1 MVVFMPAFAQP
12 EVEVAHVLY
21 MDLVEFSRLRM
32 QEQTRLISCLQQL
45 LRDQADFQRADAAG
59 DLIRLPTGDGVAL
72 VFFRNPEAP
81 VRCALDVAR
90 AAREI
95 PQMRLR
101 MGLHSGPVHR
111 IADINTHA
119 NVAGSGINLA
129 QRVMA
134 AGDPGHIL
142 LSDTIAQLL
151 HQMGGWSEYLRDLGD
166 VKVKHG
172 QHLQLFSLCRDGAG
186 HRHPP
191 ARMSAAEREKAGGL
205 KVVIL
210 CNRQAVPDEA
220 LMQRIEELLVANGHH
235 VFVDRH
241 LTIGVDWAEEIE
253 RQITSADAVIPLLS
267 DTAARSETMVH
278 GIVTAAEAR
287 TRGGKPRLLPVRI
300 GSESPLPPTL
310 ARILDRVEIASWQET
325 GDDERLFAK
334 LLNALT
340 RITKSKAAPTS
351 PPLRR
356 RRSLGVGL
364 AIMAVVLGLMALRTG
379 DASSWLRVLV
389 NAEPKQLAVLP
400 FKNIGDV
407 ASNQAFSDGLS
418 ETITSQ
424 LTQLERFQRTLLVI
438 PMSEV
443 RKETVVT
450 AKAARTVFGATLALT
465 GSVQREANTVRVTVS
480 LIDTKSLRILRS
492 MTLDHPPTESYLL
505 QDRVAAETAG
515 WLGLEL
521 SADVKRVLAAGQ
533 TRMASAYDLYVQGR
547 GKLARRDL
555 AGNLDGA
562 IGHLQ
567 QALLRDPRYA
577 LAHAALGEAFW
588 FKYVE
593 TKDASWVEEAR
604 RSCLAALESGP
615 TLAEPHITLAV
626 ILNGTGEYSRAITEA
641 QTALRIDPVN
651 TEATRELARAYD
663 RLNRPA
669 DAEEAFKRAIERN
682 PLNGSAYHQLAVFY
696 WRAGRNAEAEKN
708 LLRVA
713 ELMPDNYA
721 VYRNLGG
728 LYVMMGRPAEAARHL
743 EKSLTLKPSA
753 PTYSNLG
760 TLRFQQERYQEAAR
774 LFEQAVE
781 LDPRDYLML
790 GNYADSLR
798 FLPGRADDA
807 IAAYQRAI
815 RLATEAL
822 RVNAKDHVVH
832 ASLARYYV
840 FSGDPARA
848 LQAIGEARSLAPLDL
863 PVAFNAAVVFEQT
876 GRRDQ
881 ALEALA
887 MAIKGGYSPT
897 DVARNPDIKN
907 LRTDSRFAALMPAS
921 PPDRKK

>member
-1 MVVFMPAFAQP
+1 MVMFMPDLAQP

-21 MDLVEFSRLRM
+21 MDLVEFSRLPM
-32 QEQTRLISCLQQL
+32 QEQTRLISRLQQL

-59 DLIRLPTGDGVAL
+59 DLIRLPTGDGIAL

-90 AAREI
+90 AARAI

-142 LSDTIAQLL
+142 LSDTIAQML
-151 HQMGGWSEYLRDLGD
+151 HQMGDWSEYLRDLGD
-166 VKVKHG
+166 FEVKHG
-172 QHLQLFSLCRDGAG
+172 QHLHLFNLCRDGAG
-186 HRHPP
+186 HLHPP
-191 ARMSAAEREKAGGL
+191 ARISAAEREQAGAL

-210 CNRQAVPDEA
+210 YKRHAFPDEA
-220 LMQRIEELLVANGHH
+220 LMQRIEELLVENGHH

-267 DTAARSETMVH
+267 ETSARSETVAH
-278 GIVTAAEAR
+278 EIATAARAR
-287 TRGGKPRLLPVRI
+287 TRSGKPRLLPVRI
-300 GSESPLPPTL
+300 GSESPLPPAL
-310 ARILDRVEIASWQET
+310 APFLDRVEFASWQGA

-340 RITKSKAAPTS
+340 QIPKIKEPPPSS
-351 PPLRR
+351 PLRR

-364 AIMAVVLGLMALRTG
+364 AVMTVVLGLIALRTG
-379 DASSWLRVLV
+379 DVSSWLRVLV

-450 AKAARTVFGATLALT
+450 AKAARTAFGATLALT
-465 GSVQREANTVRVTVS
+465 GSVQREADTVRVTVS

-492 MTLDHPPTESYLL
+492 MTLDHSPTESYLL
-505 QDRVAAETAG
+505 QDRVAAETAS

-567 QALLRDPRYA
+567 QALSRDPRYA

-593 TKDASWVEEAR
+593 TRDASWVEEAR
-604 RSCLAALESGP
+604 RSCLAALESGS

-626 ILNGTGEYSRAITEA
+626 ILNGTGEYPRAITEA

-669 DAEEAFKRAIERN
+669 EAEEAFKRAIERN
-682 PLNGSAYHQLAVFY
+682 PLNGAAYHQLAVFY

-728 LYVMMGRPAEAARHL
+728 LYVMMGRPVEAARHL
-743 EKSLTLKPSA
+743 EKSLKLKPSA
-753 PTYSNLG
+753 TTYSNLG
-760 TLRFQQERYQEAAR
+760 TLRFQQERYQEAAA

-781 LDPRDYLML
+781 LNPRDYLML

-798 FLPGRADDA
+798 FLPGRAGDA
-807 IAAYQRAI
+807 TAAYERAI

-822 RVNAKDHVVH
+822 QVNAKDHAVQ

-848 LQAIGEARSLAPLDL
+848 LQAIEQARSLAPLDL
-863 PVAFNAAVVFEQT
+863 PVAFNAAVVFEHC

-881 ALEALA
+881 AWEALA
-887 MAIKGGYSPT
+887 MAIKGGYSPA
-897 DVARNPDIKN
+897 DIARNPDIKN
-907 LRTDSRFAALMPAS
+907 LRTDTRFAALMTPP